1 MKLLLVPHAAE
12 HVFQE
17 LQQQMAGAADGCYAP
32 ELQWMQLVDHHHDE
46 PAAEEAP
53 LAAPVAVGVQQ
64 VVADA
69 VEGNLLD
76 LYLLLLWDML
86 FCCMLVLL
94 MLSRL
99 VYRSTRAG
107 VGPRGAGRL

>member
-69 VEGNLLD
+69 VDG
-76 LYLLLLWDML
+76 
-86 FCCMLVLL
+86 
-94 MLSRL
+94 
-99 VYRSTRAG
+99 
-107 VGPRGAGRL
+107 